1 MIIGINVVMSE
12 RIYRHYNTLPAS
24 GNRYPKL
31 LRWARQHTDT
41 AVFLNSNGYLH
52 DQYASFP
59 WVLGVG
65 AADVFHGN
73 GSGTFDALKDFEQRH
88 NDWLFGFFSYELKN
102 QLENLQSENP
112 DPVGMPPAHFFRPVA
127 VILPGQEGG
136 CRIGCLPG
144 FGKLSDPDFVYN
156 GLLSE
161 EETPFVQPGIPG
173 LQPRVSRARYLRQLQ
188 AIKDHIQAGDI
199 YELNYCV
206 EFFREHTEVDPLICY
221 EWINRSS
228 PTPFSC
234 FYMLDDK
241 YLMCASPERF
251 MKKQGSRLIAQPIKG
266 TSARGGNM
274 AEDTR
279 NRQDLF
285 EDPKERSENVM
296 IVDLMRNDLSRSA
309 QKDSVKVEELFGIY
323 SFSHVHQ
330 MISTITSR
338 LDPSCH
344 YLDAIRY
351 AFPVGSMTGAPKVR
365 AMELIEQYEDTRRGL
380 YAGSVGYIS
389 PEKDFD
395 FNVVIRSLQYNAKNA
410 YLGYMAGGAITAASV
425 PEREYEECL
434 LKARAVLG

>member
-1 MIIGINVVMSE
+1 MSE
-12 RIYRHYNTLPAS
+12 RFYKDFQDAPDFGKAYRKVLPWIRKHS
-24 GNRYPKL
+24 R
-31 LRWARQHTDT
+31 T
-41 AVFLNSNGYLH
+41 AVFLNSNGYDQ
-52 DQYASFP
+52 DQYSGLP
-59 WVLGVG
+59 WAFAIGE
-65 AADVFHGN
+65 ADLYGGPFQD
-73 GSGTFDALKDFEQRH
+73 TFQELKHFADSQ

-102 QLENLQSENP
+102 QLESLQSMNP
-112 DPVGMPPAHFFRPVA
+112 DQVGMPMAHFFCPV
-127 VILPGQEGG
+127 VVVLPGQEGG

-144 FGKLSDPDFVYN
+144 FGKLSDPVYVYQ
-156 GLLSE
+156 GLISE
-161 EETPFVQPGIPG
+161 GESRLIHPEYPG
-173 LQPRVSRARYLRQLQ
+173 LEPRVSRARYLQQLRS
-188 AIKDHIQAGDI
+188 IKDHIQAGDI

-206 EFFREHTEVDPLICY
+206 EFFRENIDIDPVVY
-221 EWINRSS
+221 YDWINRSS

-241 YLMCASPERF
+241 FLMCASPERF

-266 TSARGGNM
+266 TSARGDNM
-274 AEDTR
+274 AEDAK
-279 NRQDLF
+279 NRQALF

-296 IVDLMRNDLSRSA
+296 IVDLIRNDLARSA
-309 QKDSVKVEELFGIY
+309 QKDTVNVEELFGIY

-330 MISTITSR
+330 MISTVTSR
-338 LDPSCH
+338 LHPSCH
-344 YLDAIRY
+344 YLDAIRS

-389 PEKDFD
+389 PDKDFD

-410 YLGYMAGGAITAASV
+410 YLAYMAGGAITAASV